1 MEFSSFS
8 SHHYGSIR
16 GSACPTCHRYY
27 GVNKEK
33 WFSHRCYQMPTLP
46 HLLIGCCPYI
56 PFYAW
61 TVSDMSLG
69 RSCTVFHRHWGFN
82 LHLPNIIHDFF
93 RISGS
98 YSLPVPSSL
107 NSISFGRDNYD
118 TWQPFC
124 PQQYNLLICT
134 RAAWCLFSWVMGLS
148 RLCVALFSLGMVC
161 VRNPVSVSSGYWSQ
175 NCTDTRTHK
184 CSGLSHKYMRCT
196 CNLFTSSC
204 YFKSID

>member
-107 NSISFGRDNYD
+107 NSISFGRDYYD
-118 TWQPFC
+118 
-124 PQQYNLLICT
+124 ICMPL
-134 RAAWCLFSWVMGLS
+134 RPEHSEIS
-148 RLCVALFSLGMVC
+148 FSLNVVQLRMSTL
-161 VRNPVSVSSGYWSQ
+161 VSIYWGK
-175 NCTDTRTHK
+175 K
-184 CSGLSHKYMRCT
+184 CLWWVDGRFMST
-196 CNLFTSSC
+196 AVNN
-204 YFKSID
+204 